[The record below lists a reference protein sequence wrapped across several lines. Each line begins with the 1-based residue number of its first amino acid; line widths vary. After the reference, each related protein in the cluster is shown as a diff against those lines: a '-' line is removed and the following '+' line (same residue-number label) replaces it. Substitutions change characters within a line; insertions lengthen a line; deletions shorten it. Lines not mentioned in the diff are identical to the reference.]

1 MTGFAAS
8 LSTAAT
14 AFVLGA
20 GTALAQVPASAV
32 PSNVAVPFY
41 APPAFMQGLHK
52 QWYAPR
58 AADFATE
65 AAALPA
71 SIDALCSAD
80 AATGAAAL
88 QQART
93 RWQSSAMAFDRLSA
107 VAAGPL
113 VQRRSLRQIDFW
125 PARPEL
131 ITRAIAAAPADA
143 KAMERIGTPA
153 KGFPALEWLLW
164 TKPAAPGTPACR
176 YAQRVALDIDDEAK
190 ALSQAFAALAARNWA
205 DDEEAASAAMSE
217 VVNQWVGGLERLRW
231 ARMEKPLRSAGAKSA
246 SALPRGASGATLPSW
261 AAQWDGLRAIGVTRT
276 AAIPVPGDDL
286 VPLEMYLRGR
296 GLNPL
301 ANKLAQNA
309 AQVTQLIQSLQPGDN
324 KRTLDATRSLSAMK
338 RLTEAE
344 VAPALEINIGFSD
357 ADGD

>member
-1 MTGFAAS
+1 MNGFVAS
-8 LSTAAT
+8 LSAAVT
-14 AFVLGA
+14 TFALGA
-20 GTALAQVPASAV
+20 GAALAQAQVP
-32 PSNVAVPFY
+32 PPNVAVPFY

-65 AAALPA
+65 AAALPTA
-71 SIDALCSAD
+71 IDALCNAD

-93 RWQSSAMAFDRLSA
+93 RWQSSALAFDRLSA
-107 VAAGPL
+107 VAIGPL

-125 PARPEL
+125 PTRPEL
-131 ITRAIAAAPADA
+131 ITRAITAAPADA

-164 TKPAAPGTPACR
+164 TQPAAPGTPACR
-176 YAQRVALDIDDEAK
+176 YAQRVALEIDDEAK
-190 ALSQAFAALAARNWA
+190 ALSQAFAALAARDWA

-246 SALPRGASGATLPSW
+246 TALPRAASGATLQSW
-261 AAQWDGLRAIGVTRT
+261 AAQWDGLRAIGVTRS
-276 AAIPVPGDDL
+276 AAIPVPGQDL

-301 ANKLAQNA
+301 SNKLAQNA
-309 AQVTQLIQSLQPGDN
+309 AQVTQQIQGLQPGDS